1 VKVLTDIYTDRFT
14 LGEEA
19 RSMRSKG
26 ITLERMKE
34 VTQAYGTIAQYDE
47 TAADTEIG
55 KRNRALQTDMLLTRG
70 KEEEGWK
77 IQTELLKGCEEAYP
91 KYRELAQTML
101 DERLIAEFRGVERIP

>member
-1 VKVLTDIYTDRFT
+1 MLTDLYTDRFT

-47 TAADTEIG
+47 TAAATETG
-55 KRNRALQTDMLLTRG
+55 KRNQALQTDMLLTRG
-70 KEEEGWK
+70 NEEEAWK
-77 IQTELLKGCEEAYP
+77 IQTALLKGYEEACP
-91 KYRELAQTML
+91 KYQNLAQTRL
-101 DERLIAEFRGVERIP
+101 DERLIADFKRVERVP